1 MIEDL
6 TSKTIEETVEELIME
21 NSFLQNEQIH

>member
-6 TSKTIEETVEELIME
+6 TSKTIEETVEELMME

>member
-6 TSKTIEETVEELIME
+6 TSKTIAETVEELMME
-21 NSFLQNEQIH
+21 NSFLQNEHIH